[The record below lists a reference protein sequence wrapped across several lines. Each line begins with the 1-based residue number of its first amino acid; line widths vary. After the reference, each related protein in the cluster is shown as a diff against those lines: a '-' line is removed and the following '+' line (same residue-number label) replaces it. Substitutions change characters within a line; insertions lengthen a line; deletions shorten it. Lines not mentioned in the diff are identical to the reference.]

1 MSDIYDDAFFHSNT
15 IKETALQ
22 MLGVINHLNS
32 LRKRQKIDTLIS
44 RGSSG
49 CTIASAMLALSSI
62 DLHHV
67 FVRKPHE
74 NSHGDCDKAG
84 HRGKGLCVMVDD
96 FISTGE
102 TARKILDFANDNSI
116 KVVAILLGSRSGE
129 TFFYNGH
136 KKGIS
141 KIKVWH
147 CGKGVN

>member
-1 MSDIYDDAFFHSNT
+1 MSDIYDDAFFHAKSL
-15 IKETALQ
+15 KETALQ
-22 MLGVINHLNS
+22 MLGVIDHLNS
-32 LRKRQKIDTLIS
+32 QWKRQKVDTLIS

-49 CTIASAMLALSSI
+49 CTIASAMLALSST

-84 HRGKGLCVMVDD
+84 HWGRGLCVIVDD
-96 FISTGE
+96 FISTGD
-102 TARKILDFANDNSI
+102 TVRTILDFANDNNL